1 MGQDATGRIISTVE
15 HNGFEMQF
23 LEDDAGRLWGR
34 VIEVNNKLIEN
45 GENINTD
52 GGVVAVWLLRKVG
65 A

>member
-23 LEDDAGRLWGR
+23 LEDDAGQLWGR